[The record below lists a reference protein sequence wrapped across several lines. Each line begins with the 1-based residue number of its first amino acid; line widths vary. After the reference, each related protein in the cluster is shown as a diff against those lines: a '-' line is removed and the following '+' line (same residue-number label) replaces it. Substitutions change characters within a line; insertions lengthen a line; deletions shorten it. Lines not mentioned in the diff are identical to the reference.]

1 MTDTQIAECTDSS
14 EPKSD
19 NIESARVLDTLKLS
33 EAISNLK
40 DGIAVYR
47 PDGRLEFCNESFRLI
62 NGYTESELNLGVVT
76 YDELGQ
82 LDEKSS
88 IITHKPLTFEQR
100 MAQLRND
107 GSNTTLQNYKGRTY
121 ERHQSPTPAGGIIS
135 LITDITE
142 HHRLKLIQSGRNNV
156 LELLARGHALSEVLT
171 AIVQNGEALFQD
183 MLGSVLLMDETGTH
197 LRVGAAPSLPRFYN
211 DICDG
216 LKIGDG
222 VGSCGTAATLKERVI
237 VSDISTHKYWDD
249 FRDLVMGVGLMAC
262 WSQPIFSSGGKVLGT
277 FAMYYN
283 EVREP
288 TDDELNFIY
297 DTANLAGI
305 AIEAHQKEKALLAAV
320 NNAEKATLAKSE
332 FLATMSHEL
341 RTPLNAILGF
351 SDLLRGDYLGPLEPE
366 RYQNYATDIHNSG
379 RHLLALID
387 DVLDIS
393 EIEAGKRAL
402 NKEQIDVKEM
412 MEDCFRN
419 FVPQATAGKISLSY
433 EIAENLPTLYA
444 DKRSI
449 IQIILNLVSNSLKFS
464 PPDGTITVSISMVG
478 NLVALKVK
486 DTGFGIP
493 TDVLSG
499 ISEPF
504 SQGHTDPLIT
514 QKGTGLGLSIVK
526 LLVETHDGELNIE
539 SAVNVGTTVTISLPI
554 ASQVETD

>member
-1 MTDTQIAECTDSS
+1 MKT
-14 EPKSD
+14 
-19 NIESARVLDTLKLS
+19 ARALDTLQLG
-33 EAISNLK
+33 EAIANLN

-62 NGYTESELNLGVVT
+62 NGYSESALKFGVVT

-82 LDEKSS
+82 LDEESE
-88 IITHKPLTFEQR
+88 IVTHKPFTFEQR
-100 MAQLRND
+100 IVQLRND
-107 GSNTTLQNYKGRTY
+107 GSNITLQKYEGRIY

-142 HHRLKLIQSGRNNV
+142 HHRLKLIQSSRNNV
-156 LELLARGHALSEVLT
+156 LELLARGRALSEVLT
-171 AIVQNGEALFQD
+171 TLVQDSEALYPN
-183 MLGSVLLMDETGTH
+183 MLGSVLLMDETGAFFN
-197 LRVGAAPSLPRFYN
+197 VGAAPSLPQSYL
-211 DICDG
+211 DGCDG
-216 LKIGDG
+216 IEIGDG

-237 VSDISTHKYWDD
+237 VSDISAHPYWKD
-249 FRDLVMGVGLMAC
+249 FRDLAMGVGLMAC
-262 WSQPIFSSGGKVLGT
+262 WSQPIFSSSGKILGT

-288 TDDELNFIY
+288 TDDELSFIH

-305 AIEAHQKEKALLAAV
+305 AIEAHEKEKALFTAV
-320 NNAEKATLAKSE
+320 NNAEKATQAKSE

-351 SDLLRGDYLGPLEPE
+351 SDLLRGHYLGPLEPE
-366 RYQNYATDIHNSG
+366 RYQVYATDIHNSG
-379 RHLLALID
+379 RHLLELID

-402 NKEQIDVKEM
+402 NREQINFKEVM
-412 MEDCFRN
+412 DDCFRN
-419 FVPQATAGKISLSY
+419 FVPQATAGKINLSY
-433 EIAENLPTLYA
+433 EIAENLPDLYA

-449 IQIILNLVSNSLKFS
+449 IQIILNLVSNSIKFS
-464 PPDGTITVSISMVG
+464 PLDGAIVVSISAVE
-478 NLVALKVK
+478 NWIVLKVK

-499 ISEPF
+499 ITEPF
-504 SQGHTDPLIT
+504 SQGFNNPLIS

-526 LLVETHDGELNIE
+526 LLVETHDGKLTIE
-539 SAVNVGTTVTISLPI
+539 SAVDVGTTVTISLPLNTQESLPLDPEEK
-554 ASQVETD
+554 AG